1 MTALVVMLAG
11 LLACSASAPPS
22 TPGVP
27 AGCASP
33 LVLAASDLRA
43 AFDELG
49 DLYAARSGCRPTFS
63 FGSSG
68 AFATQL
74 RQGARADA
82 FFSAGASYVDELD
95 RAGLIRA
102 GSRYPYA
109 VGRLA
114 LVAPPG
120 KAPPASVVELADPA
134 WTHVAIANPEHAP
147 YGKAAEE
154 ALGAEGVLE
163 AVRPRL
169 VLGENVSQTLQLV
182 DTGNADA
189 GIVALSLVKAR
200 AGARYTVVDEALH
213 ARVLQVAAVPVA
225 AEHPDAGRAFLDLVV
240 SPEGQT
246 VLARFGFASAAP

>member
-1 MTALVVMLAG
+1 MTGLVLVLTG
-11 LLACSASAPPS
+11 LIACPACAPPS
-22 TPGVP
+22 TSGAP
-27 AGCASP
+27 ASCDSP
-33 LVLAASDLRA
+33 LILAASDLRE
-43 AFDELG
+43 AFDALG
-49 DLYAARSGCRPTFS
+49 EIHAARSGCAPIFS

-82 FFSAGASYVDELD
+82 FFSAGAAYVDELD

-102 GSRYPYA
+102 GSRHPYA

-120 KAPPASVVELADPA
+120 KAPPASVTEVADPS
-134 WTHVAIANPEHAP
+134 WSRVAIANPEHAP
-147 YGKAAEE
+147 YGRAAEE
-154 ALGAEGVLE
+154 ALGAAGVLE
-163 AVRPRL
+163 AARPRL

-182 DTGNADA
+182 QTGNADA
-189 GIVALSLVKAR
+189 GVVALSLLKAR
-200 AGARYTVVDEALH
+200 AGARYTLVDEGLH
-213 ARVLQVAAVPVA
+213 ARILQVAAVPVA

-246 VLARFGFASAAP
+246 VLARFGFAQASP